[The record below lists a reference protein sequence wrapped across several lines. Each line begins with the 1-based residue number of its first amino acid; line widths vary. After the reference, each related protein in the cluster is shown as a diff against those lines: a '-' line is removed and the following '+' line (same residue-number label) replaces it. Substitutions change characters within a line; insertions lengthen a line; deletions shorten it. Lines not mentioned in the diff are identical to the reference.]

1 MGTALFIQHLLN
13 RLGNQQ
19 AIDNARMASTDLS
32 RRRVERE
39 DVELFLER
47 LDVRRPRV
55 TDGRPQVAA
64 SAAP

>member
-1 MGTALFIQHLLN
+1 MSIQHLLR

-47 LDVRRPRV
+47 LEVRRQRV
-55 TDGRPQVAA
+55 TEDRPQVAA
-64 SAAP
+64 SSAP

>member
-1 MGTALFIQHLLN
+1 MGTALFIQHLLK

-47 LDVRRPRV
+47 LDVRRARV
-55 TDGRPQVAA
+55 TDDRPQVAA
-64 SAAP
+64 LSAP

>member
-1 MGTALFIQHLLN
+1 MFIQHLLR

-55 TDGRPQVAA
+55 TDGGHQVAA